1 MTCFRI
7 QSTNYST
14 QNLIDKVK
22 LQFLTSN
29 FGWRKSIILTW
40 TLKTHK
46 LHIKIRSAG
55 YKNVKKSNMTIK
67 VLCTQSENRL
77 EFMFY
82 TIILY
87 LRRPLPILLLGPSTF
102 FFKIKAG
109 SFNPYSLIFGTI
121 SERVFWKKSHLGLR
135 K

>member
-1 MTCFRI
+1 MGHPDFGWAMSRGPCERSQKMTCFRI

-46 LHIKIRSAG
+46 LHIQIRSAG

-67 VLCTQSENRL
+67 VLCTQSEKRL

-87 LRRPLPILLLGPSTF
+87 FRSPLLRPKSKS
-102 FFKIKAG
+102 KI
-109 SFNPYSLIFGTI
+109 
-121 SERVFWKKSHLGLR
+121 
-135 K
+135 